1 MFKAKYLRTFLA
13 LLGCLLCT
21 EALAA
26 TLFSVAPTDRSQI
39 YLGMVFGGN
48 VGSIQL
54 SGDANTTLSLM
65 FARFNYIILTV
76 GVLVISYI
84 GVSSTIN
91 TAREGEAMGKKM
103 SAWVP
108 MRAFLGTL
116 LMVPGPTSGYSV
128 VQMTVVWIVLNGI
141 GAANSVW
148 NVILNQMSRNI
159 SVVSNA
165 SAVITGGAQA
175 ADPSIDGELDLLVQQ
190 VMMAS
195 TCMHTLNNMSEL
207 SSAPGNMQQY
217 GPVRVFVTQSSTT
230 PSIVGGTKPDGTPN
244 GLSLS
249 AIVNVGLNMPGPSS
263 LSSVCGSFDVQ
274 SLLNSTN
281 TRDTFNTATITQRLA
296 IKVAALQAMFGVVDP
311 AASLIAQTRL
321 TNTGDLDGRFYT
333 PPNPGYFL
341 LAKQT
346 YIGQTTQLSQGIQM
360 SPDDPN
366 AASWEQ
372 GINGNNISSGTRLG
386 DNDIKDVQSYGWIHA
401 GSYYYRM
408 VKSSAPPKNE
418 DYSILPKP
426 TNVPIKTPLDTTNN
440 MPLTGGWNT
449 LDSTQNTAL
458 NSLINGLAPNYESKK
473 LNAYLDR
480 MAAYY
485 DVDSQNDTIASEGV
499 MLAKPA
505 STGSGILDKII
516 NRTIRKAQNK
526 IMADFQARVSG
537 KTLHSGSGNGRV
549 RTVWQDPLASLHEF
563 GWGLMITAEAM
574 CIMGIVMSV
583 IVSIGLSAAS
593 CMNPLA
599 WSTQTLL
606 LQVMPLIF
614 GLGAMLWTG
623 GATLNIYLPMVPYL
637 IFTTAAFGWIIAVIE
652 AVVGAPIVAL
662 ALAHPSGDDLGKV
675 GQPLIL
681 LANVFLRPML
691 MLFGFVLGAG
701 LLRAG
706 IAMINFGFMPAINS
720 STSPTLL
727 SFIAILMMYIMLI
740 MAIVNKSFSLIYLLP
755 NQIMRWI
762 GGPTETSDPSDM
774 VKEAKGGFDTG
785 AKAGQGALNTAGDQS
800 KSKVSE
806 AVKSKNKQDA
816 KLPKPAPKGGS
827 TN

>member
-1 MFKAKYLRTFLA
+1 MFKSKRFKA
-13 LLGCLLCT
+13 LLTLIGCLLCT
-21 EALAA
+21 EALA
-26 TLFSVAPTDRSQI
+26 TIFSVAPTDRSKI

-54 SGDANTTLSLM
+54 SGDANTTLALM
-65 FARFNYIILTV
+65 FERFNYIILTV

-148 NVILNQMSRNI
+148 NVILNQLSRDI

-175 ADPSIDGELDLLVQQ
+175 ADPRMDGPLSQLVQQ

-195 TCMHTLNNMSEL
+195 TCMHALNNMTEL
-207 SSAPGNMQQY
+207 STVPGNMQQY
-217 GPVRVFVTQSSTT
+217 GPVRVFVNQTTTT
-230 PSIVGGTKPDGTPN
+230 PSITASNPDGSPAA
-244 GLSLS
+244 LSLS
-249 AIVNVGLNMPGPSS
+249 ATVNVGLNTPTPSS
-263 LSSVCGSFDVQ
+263 LSSVCGSFEVTSILD
-274 SLLNSTN
+274 STN
-281 TRDTFNTATITQRLA
+281 TRDTFNNATIAQRLA
-296 IKVAALQAMFGVVDP
+296 IKVAALQSMFGVVDP
-311 AASLIAQTRL
+311 AATLIAQTRL
-321 TNTGDLDGRFYT
+321 SSTGDLDGRFYT
-333 PPNPGYFL
+333 PPDPGYYL
-341 LAKQT
+341 LAKQA
-346 YIGQTTQLSQGIQM
+346 YIGQITQLSQGVQM
-360 SPDDPN
+360 SPDASN

-372 GINGNNISSGTRLG
+372 GIDGNDISSGTRLG
-386 DNDIKDVQSYGWIHA
+386 DNNIKDVQSYGWIHA
-401 GSYYYRM
+401 GSYYYAL
-408 VKSSAPPKNE
+408 VKSSAVSQNN
-418 DYSILPKP
+418 DYSKLPVA

-440 MPLTGGWNT
+440 MPLAGAWNT
-449 LDSTQNTAL
+449 LLGATQNTAL
-458 NSLINGLAPNYESKK
+458 NSLINGQAPNYETKK

-480 MAAYY
+480 MDAYY
-485 DVDSQNDTIASEGV
+485 GVDSENDTITTQGIR
-499 MLAKPA
+499 LAPMA
-505 STGSGILDKII
+505 STGSGILDKIL
-516 NRTIRKAQNK
+516 NGPGGLRKTQNK
-526 IMADFQARVSG
+526 IMGEFEKRVAG
-537 KTLHSGSGNGRV
+537 KTLHSGEDDGRV
-549 RTVWQDPLASLHEF
+549 REVWQDPLASLHEF
-563 GWGLMITAEAM
+563 GWGLMLAAEGM
-574 CIMGIVMSV
+574 CIAGIILSV
-583 IVSIGLSAAS
+583 FISVGLSSAS
-593 CMNPLA
+593 CMSPLA

-662 ALAHPSGDDLGKV
+662 ALAHPSGEDLGKV

-691 MLFGFVLGAG
+691 MLFGFILGAG

-706 IAMINFGFMPAINS
+706 IAMINFGFLPAINTAS
-720 STSPTLL
+720 SPTLF
-727 SFIAILMMYIMLI
+727 SFIAILLMYIFLI

-774 VKEAKGGFDTG
+774 VKEAKGGFDSG
-785 AKAGQGALNTAGDQS
+785 AKAGQAALNTGLDQS
-800 KSKVSE
+800 KSSISKGVE
-806 AVKSKNKQDA
+806 AKNKKDS
-816 KLPKPAPKGGS
+816 LPKPSKEG
-827 TN
+827 